1 MITASQQLQL
11 DGFNAAKE
19 IALNINKG
27 QSRRAR
33 VNNMACNYTGYKN
46 GEGRCFVI
54 GDSDSDLQNCTIE
67 IMGKPAREVFE
78 GFSMMSK

>member
-33 VNNMACNYTGYKN
+33 VNNMA
-46 GEGRCFVI
+46 
-54 GDSDSDLQNCTIE
+54 
-67 IMGKPAREVFE
+67 
-78 GFSMMSK
+78 